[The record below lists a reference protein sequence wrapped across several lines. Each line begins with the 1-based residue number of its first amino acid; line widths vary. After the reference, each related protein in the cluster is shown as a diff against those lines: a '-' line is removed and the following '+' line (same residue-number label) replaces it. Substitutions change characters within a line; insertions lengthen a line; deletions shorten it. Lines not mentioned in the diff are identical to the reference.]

1 MMEKRIEKCLESI
14 RPYLREDGGDV
25 LFKRL
30 REDGVLELEWVG
42 ACRTC
47 PMSQLTLR
55 AGVERALLHEI
66 PEIKRVEAV
75 SS

>member
-1 MMEKRIEKCLESI
+1 MIEKRIEKCLDNI
-14 RPYLREDGGDV
+14 RPYLRADGGDV
-25 LFKRL
+25 LFKRF
-30 REDGVLELEWVG
+30 RQDGVLELEWVG
-42 ACRTC
+42 TCRTC

-66 PEIKRVEAV
+66 PEVKRVEAV